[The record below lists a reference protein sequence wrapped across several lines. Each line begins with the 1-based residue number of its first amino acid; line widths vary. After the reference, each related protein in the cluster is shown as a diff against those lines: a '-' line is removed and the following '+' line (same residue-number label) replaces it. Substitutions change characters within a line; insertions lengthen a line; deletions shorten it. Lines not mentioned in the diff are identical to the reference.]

1 MAAEFQSRVGR
12 IPIRQ
17 LSPQQPENLWP
28 AKAFVGEVVPFRAT
42 AFKEGHDILG
52 VDLLLTD
59 PEGNQSSHR
68 MRSVAPGTDRWQADV
83 QLESEGDWV
92 WSVKAWVD
100 DYATWLH
107 DAEIK
112 VAAGIDA
119 PLMLAMGSAL
129 LGRAVAADPSSKVL
143 QDAATTV
150 ATGSLAAEKRLAAA
164 ADTRVVSAL
173 RTKPLQSLVTLSL
186 PLTL

>member
-17 LSPQQPENLWP
+17 LTPQQPENNWP
-28 AKAFVGEVVPFRAT
+28 AKAFVGEVVPFQAT

-59 PEGNQSSHR
+59 PDGTQSSHR

-83 QLESEGDWV
+83 QLEASGDWV
-92 WSVKAWVD
+92 WSVQAWVD

-107 DAEIK
+107 DAKIK
-112 VAAGIDA
+112 VPAGIDA
-119 PLMLAMGSAL
+119 SLMLTRGVELLERAAASDSTNKAL
-129 LGRAVAADPSSKVL
+129 A
-143 QDAATTV
+143 DAAATV
-150 ATGSLAAEKRLAAA
+150 GNDSLPPEERLAAA
-164 ADTRVVSAL
+164 SESRIVTALETR
-173 RTKPLQSLVTLSL
+173 PLQSLLTLSM
-186 PLTL
+186 

>member
-17 LSPQQPENLWP
+17 LTPQRPENNWP
-28 AKAFVGEVVPFRAT
+28 AKAFVGEVVPFQAT

-59 PEGNQSSHR
+59 PDGDQSSHR

-83 QLESEGDWV
+83 QLETAGDWV
-92 WSVKAWVD
+92 WSVQAWVD

-112 VAAGIDA
+112 VPAGIDA
-119 PLMLAMGSAL
+119 PLMLTAGAAL
-129 LGRAVAADPSSKVL
+129 LERAAS
-143 QDAATTV
+143 AT
-150 ATGSLAAEKRLAAA
+150 RP
-164 ADTRVVSAL
+164 TRHWRMPRRRSA
-173 RTKPLQSLVTLSL
+173 RTH
-186 PLTL
+186 

>member
-17 LSPQQPENLWP
+17 LTPQQPENNWP
-28 AKAFVGEVVPFRAT
+28 AKAFVGEVVPFQAT
-42 AFKEGHDILG
+42 AFKEGHDLLG

-59 PEGNQSSHR
+59 PDGDQSSHR

-83 QLESEGDWV
+83 QLETPGGWV
-92 WSVKAWVD
+92 WSVQAWVD

-112 VAAGIDA
+112 VPAGIDA
-119 PLMLAMGSAL
+119 PLMLTRGAEL
-129 LGRAVAADPSSKVL
+129 LKRAAAADPANKAL
-143 QDAATTV
+143 ADAAATV
-150 ATGSLAAEKRLAAA
+150 AQDSLPPGERLAAA
-164 ADTRVVSAL
+164 SEARV
-173 RTKPLQSLVTLSL
+173 LSS
-186 PLTL
+186 